1 MMNRSNWLFVGAVLL
16 CIAGLAEAQKSAG
29 EHVDDSTT
37 TARVKL
43 ALLEQSLTDATD
55 INVETSNGVVQLA
68 GWVDSGEIKAQAGK
82 ITSETENV
90 VAVSNRLQ
98 IRSGKRSA
106 GRALD
111 DTILTA
117 KVKLELAEFDS
128 SNALKVNV
136 EVRNGVVELSGFVNS
151 YEERDAASSFVA
163 GIEGVDA
170 VINSI
175 DVTR

>member
-1 MMNRSNWLFVGAVLL
+1 M
-16 CIAGLAEAQKSAG
+16 
-29 EHVDDSTT
+29 
-37 TARVKL
+37 
-43 ALLEQSLTDATD
+43 
-55 INVETSNGVVQLA
+55 
-68 GWVDSGEIKAQAGK
+68 VDSGEIKAQAGK

-136 EVRNGVVELSGFVNS
+136 EVRNGVVELSGFVNT
-151 YEERDAASSFVA
+151 YEERDAASSFVE
-163 GIEGVDA
+163 GIDGVEE

-175 DVTR
+175 DVSR